1 MNTFRKF
8 TFVITLLIG
17 ANTTAQID
25 IEKTIFSKMDIN
37 PQFEL
42 WDGTETMLMGYTE
55 LLGGSINLPSPI
67 LTFTEGDSVKLTL
80 SNFSQAAP
88 HTIHLH
94 GLDVNQQNDG
104 VPHLSFEVEHL
115 EEGDYYFK
123 APHPGT
129 YLYHCH
135 VVSSLHVQ
143 AGMYGLI
150 IVKPVDESNTTWTG
164 GYTYDREY
172 AWLMSELDINW
183 HHDTIINHPHD
194 PLAMNHTI
202 LDYEPQYFLV
212 NGKSEQQLN
221 HEMTTITG
229 HANENIYLRLANVG
243 YFGNRIIFPSGLNT
257 TIIASD
263 GRPLPTTEL
272 SDTIE
277 IMSGERYGVLLNASS
292 ELTELIQIEYF
303 NLNTPQVTENTQLI
317 SANINGFLAI
327 DNSES
332 KASIKIYPNP
342 ASDELTIDFKN
353 LKIEKLDVYTI
364 LGEIIYSHCT
374 IENKNNLE
382 LNVNQWKNGV
392 YLIKYTVQGKLMTK
406 KLTIKK

>member
-1 MNTFRKF
+1 MNRFKQY
-8 TFVITLLIG
+8 ISLILLLISYT
-17 ANTTAQID
+17 TTAQID
-25 IEKTIFSKMDIN
+25 VEKTIFSKMDIS

-67 LTFTEGDSVKLTL
+67 LTFTEGDSVKLIL
-80 SNFSQAAP
+80 SNFSQGPP

-123 APHPGT
+123 APHAGT

-150 IVKPVDESNTTWTG
+150 IVKPADESKTTWTG
-164 GYTYDREY
+164 GYAYHREFS
-172 AWLMSELDINW
+172 WLLSELDIHW

-202 LDYEPQYFLV
+202 LDYNPQYFLV

-221 HEMTTITG
+221 HETINVTG
-229 HANENIYLRLANVG
+229 HANESIYIRLANVG
-243 YFGNRIIFPSGLNT
+243 YFGNRIIFPSGLNAK
-257 TIIASD
+257 IISSD
-263 GRPLPTTEL
+263 GRPFSMNEF

-277 IMSGERYGVLLNASS
+277 VMPGERYGVLLNPTS
-292 ELTELIQIEYF
+292 ELSGLITVKYF
-303 NLNTPQVTENTQLI
+303 NLNTPNVTDNTQHI
-317 SANINGFLAI
+317 SAIINGVLELNNGDTMETI
-327 DNSES
+327 RV
-332 KASIKIYPNP
+332 YPNP
-342 ASDELTIDFKN
+342 AHQTVHLEFENKTVEN
-353 LKIEKLDVYTI
+353 IEIYNI
-364 LGEIIYSHCT
+364 LGEIIFSCDDT
-374 IENKNNLE
+374 QTKLDI
-382 LNVNQWKNGV
+382 NVTQWSNGE
-392 YLIKYTVQGKLMTK
+392 YLIKYILNGQIRTK
-406 KLTIKK
+406 KLIIKN

>member
-1 MNTFRKF
+1 ML
-8 TFVITLLIG
+8 LLIG
-17 ANTTAQID
+17 FNTTAQID
-25 IEKTIFSKMDIN
+25 YEKTIFSKMDIN

-55 LLGGSINLPSPI
+55 LLGGSINLPSPV

-88 HTIHLH
+88 HSIHLH
-94 GLDVNQQNDG
+94 GLDVNQANDG
-104 VPHLSFEVEHL
+104 VPSLSFEVEHL
-115 EEGDYYFK
+115 EEGNYYFK
-123 APHPGT
+123 APHAGT

-150 IVKPVDESNTTWTG
+150 IVKPADESNTTWTG
-164 GYTYDREY
+164 GYAYTREY

-194 PLAMNHTI
+194 PLATNHTI

-212 NGKSEQQLN
+212 NGKSEQQLD
-221 HEMTTITG
+221 HETITVSG

-243 YFGNRIIFPSGLNT
+243 YFGNRIIFPAALNAN
-257 TIIASD
+257 IIASD
-263 GRPLPTTEL
+263 GRPLPTNEF
-272 SDTIE
+272 SDTLD
-277 IMSGERYGVLLNASS
+277 IMPGERYGVLLNSTT
-292 ELTELIQIEYF
+292 ELTETIEVEYF
-303 NLNTPQVTENTQLI
+303 NLNTPGIVENTQLVPV
-317 SANINGFLAI
+317 NINGFLTI
-327 DNSES
+327 KNLEGME
-332 KASIKIYPNP
+332 SIKTYPNP
-342 ASDELTIDFKN
+342 ASDKVYIDFDN
-353 LKIEKLDVYTI
+353 LEVEKLEVYNI
-364 LGEIIYSHCT
+364 LGETVYSIKA

-382 LNVNQWKNGV
+382 LNVTHWKNGV
-392 YLIKYTVQGKLMTK
+392 YIIRYTTKGKLMTK

>member
-1 MNTFRKF
+1 MNKFRKF
-8 TFVITLLIG
+8 TFVIALLIG
-17 ANTTAQID
+17 ANVTAQID
-25 IEKTIFSKMDIN
+25 LDKTLFSKMDIN

-55 LLGGSINLPSPI
+55 LLGGSINLPSPV
-67 LTFTEGDSVKLTL
+67 LTFVEGDSVKLTL

-150 IVKPVDESNTTWTG
+150 IVKPADESNTTWTG
-164 GYTYDREY
+164 GYAYGKEY

-212 NGKSEQQLN
+212 NGKSEQQLD
-221 HEMTTITG
+221 HETTTVSG
-229 HANENIYLRLANVG
+229 HANEYIYLRLANVG
-243 YFGNRIIFPSGLNT
+243 YFGNRLIFPAGLNAN
-257 TIIASD
+257 IIASD

-272 SDTIE
+272 SDTLE
-277 IMSGERYGVLLNASS
+277 IMPGERYGVLLNSTT
-292 ELTELIQIEYF
+292 ELTELIQVEYF
-303 NLNTPQVTENTQLI
+303 NLNTPQVLENTQLI
-317 SANINGFLAI
+317 SVNINGFLTV
-327 DNSES
+327 DTMDKNES
-332 KASIKIYPNP
+332 ITIYPNP
-342 ASDELTIDFKN
+342 ASDEVYIDFEN
-353 LKIEKLDVYTI
+353 LEIEKLDVYNI
-364 LGEIIYSHCT
+364 LGETIYSNS
-374 IENKNNLE
+374 ILKNNLK

-392 YLIKYTVQGKLMTK
+392 YIIKYTTHGKLMTK